1 MSIMDYGYN
10 GSNRFELNAID
21 RLDCPQLFESLEAK
35 ELMELR
41 EPMKLLEPMIPTP
54 LIESIE

>member
-1 MSIMDYGYN
+1 MDYGYN